1 MPKFCKLRGII
12 PWQESAVGEPLK
24 GWNSII
30 NRLQGFGVR
39 LEKNIQQLKPIK
51 IVEEV
56 GSKLKGK

>member
-30 NRLQGFGVR
+30 GVR

>member
-1 MPKFCKLRGII
+1 MPKFCKLRSII
-12 PWQESAVGEPLK
+12 PWQESTVGEPLK

-39 LEKNIQQLKPIK
+39 LEKNIQQLKPMK

-56 GSKLKGK
+56 GS